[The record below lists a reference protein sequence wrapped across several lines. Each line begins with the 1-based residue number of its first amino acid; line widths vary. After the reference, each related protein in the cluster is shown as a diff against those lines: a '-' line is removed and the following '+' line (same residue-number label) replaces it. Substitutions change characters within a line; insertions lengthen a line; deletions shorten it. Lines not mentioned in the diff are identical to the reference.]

1 MYEPSR
7 FYVFYGCQNCE
18 LETQSSEE
26 VGHGPQ
32 GRRIGPNTSV
42 L

>member
-7 FYVFYGCQNCE
+7 FYGCQNCE